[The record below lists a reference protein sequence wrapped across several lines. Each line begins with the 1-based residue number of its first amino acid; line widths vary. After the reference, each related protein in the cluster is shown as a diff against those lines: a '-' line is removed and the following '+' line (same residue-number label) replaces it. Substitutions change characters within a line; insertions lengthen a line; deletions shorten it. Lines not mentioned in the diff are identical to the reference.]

1 MYGNGGITV
10 HLEMGVDSKHRNV
23 GFLALSGRWSLVAF
37 ESACSQTQTWEIHW
51 HHQPL
56 RDFVRQGVSFGE
68 AGLAQA
74 IQQHRHMFGLLEQL
88 VFASEKAVDE
98 VGRGTHQFGAVRFE

>member
-1 MYGNGGITV
+1 MRQKRHAGQ
-10 HLEMGVDSKHRNV
+10 NV
-23 GFLALSGRWSLVAF
+23 GLAGESGRYPQVAF
-37 ESACSQTQTWEIHW
+37 ESGRSQQETLATHW
-51 HHQPL
+51 YHQPL